1 MRLRIVYTPQ
11 KDDCVIGVITDR
23 FSEEYEVDINA
34 AFTARLN
41 HVAFEG
47 ATKRNKP
54 MLKVGCS
61 VARGLHLAWLSRV
74 LSSATGTTWNG
85 CATHLHSREW
95 SSIGMGERCFSV
107 WRIERWLCL

>member
-1 MRLRIVYTPQ
+1 M
-11 KDDCVIGVITDR
+11 IGVITDR

-54 MLKVGCS
+54 MLKVSWFCRS
-61 VARGLHLAWLSRV
+61 LLTSSPVVSCTVECCRHFLEWLPNSLAQSRMV
-74 LSSATGTTWNG
+74 LDRNG
-85 CATHLHSREW
+85 
-95 SSIGMGERCFSV
+95 
-107 WRIERWLCL
+107 